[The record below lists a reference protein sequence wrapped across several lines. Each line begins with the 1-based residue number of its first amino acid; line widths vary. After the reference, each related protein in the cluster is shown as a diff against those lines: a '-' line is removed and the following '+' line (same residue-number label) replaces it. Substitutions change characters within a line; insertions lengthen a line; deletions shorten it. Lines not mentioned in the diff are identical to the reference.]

1 MKAVCLG
8 AHVLDVLARPVTEI
22 PEGQGGALV
31 EEIRMAPAGSAG
43 GTAVVLAKLGADVLS
58 AGAIGQDPLGDAL
71 VELLEKYGVDAGGLV
86 RKPDVQTS
94 ASLLPIRPN
103 GDRPALH
110 VIGANGSLAEDDV
123 PWERIESATHVHAG
137 APEIAGPELCAKVLE
152 RARATGAVTSADM
165 LAEGIPGIRD
175 WVAPVFEHVDHLLV
189 NRDQAL
195 GLVEEEDLSTACQKL
210 RELGPRVVA
219 ATVGAE
225 GAIVVS
231 EDGEERVPAYEVE
244 VVDTSGCGD
253 AFSAGYLRGLAAGR
267 PLREAA
273 SLGCAAA
280 TFVASGLGS
289 DAGDFD
295 LAAAE
300 RLAFGGD

>member
-1 MKAVCLG
+1 VKAVCLG

-22 PEGQGGALV
+22 PEGQGGTLV

-43 GTAVVLAKLGADVLS
+43 GTAVVLAKLGAEVLS
-58 AGAIGQDPLGDAL
+58 AGAVGQDPLGDSLIEL
-71 VELLEKYGVDAGGLV
+71 VERWGVDASGLV

-110 VIGANGSLAEDDV
+110 VIGANAALTEEDV
-123 PWERIESATHVHAG
+123 PWEAIESATHVHAG
-137 APEIAGPELCAKVLE
+137 APEIAGPELCAKILE
-152 RARATGAVTSADM
+152 RARGAGAVTSADM

-175 WVAPVFEHVDHLLV
+175 WVAPVFAHVDHLLL
-189 NRDQAL
+189 NRDQVC
-195 GLVEEEDLSTACQKL
+195 GLVEEEDVATACAKV
-210 RELGPRVVA
+210 RELGPSVVA
-219 ATVGAE
+219 ATLGAE

-267 PLREAA
+267 PLAEAA
-273 SLGCAAA
+273 SIGCAAA
-280 TFVASGLGS
+280 TFVAGGLGS

-295 LAAAE
+295 LAAVE
-300 RLAFGGD
+300 RLAFGG

>member
-22 PEGQGGALV
+22 PEGQGGTLV

-43 GTAVVLAKLGADVLS
+43 GTAVVLAKLGASVLS
-58 AGAIGQDPLGDAL
+58 VGGIGQDPLGDAL
-71 VELLEKYGVDAGGLV
+71 VTLLEKYGVDASGLA
-86 RKPDVQTS
+86 RKGDVQTS
-94 ASLLPIRPN
+94 ASVLPIRPN

-110 VIGANGSLAEDDV
+110 VIGANGSLSEDDI
-123 PWERIESATHVHAG
+123 PWEAIESATHVHAG

-152 RARATGAVTSADM
+152 RARAAGAVTSADM
-165 LAEGIPGIRD
+165 LAPGEPGIRE
-175 WVAPVFEHVDHLLV
+175 WVAPALAQVDHLLV
-189 NRDQAL
+189 NEEQAC
-195 GLVEEEDLSTACQKL
+195 GLVEEEDVAKACRKL
-210 RELGPRVVA
+210 REHGPKVVA
-219 ATVGAE
+219 ATLGAD

-231 EDGEERVPAYEVE
+231 DDGKRRVPAYEVE

-253 AFSAGYLRGLAAGR
+253 AFSAGYLRGLADGR
-267 PLREAA
+267 PLNEAA

-280 TFVASGLGS
+280 TFVAAGLGS
-289 DAGDFD
+289 DYGEFD

-300 RLAFGGD
+300 RLAFGG